1 MTTQQSPLPRPRS
14 GPLTTGPSRAAARA
28 MLRAVGLSESDLTLP
43 QVAVA
48 SSWNEVT
55 PCNLHLN
62 GLAAAAKE
70 GVRQAG
76 AVPLEFGTIAVSDG
90 ISMGTEGMKAS
101 LVSREIIADS
111 VELMMHAEQFDAL
124 VAVAGCDKSLPGML
138 MACARVDVPA
148 AFLYG
153 GTILPGHA
161 LGRTLT
167 IQDVFEAVG
176 GHAAGE
182 VSDADLLAVEK
193 AACPGAGSC
202 AGMYTANTMS
212 ACAEALGMTLPG
224 ESTAPAVSAERTEL
238 ARRTGEVV
246 VAALAAGLT
255 PRQVMTR
262 AAFLNAATVV
272 MATAGSTNAVL
283 HLLAIAAEARV
294 ELTLDDFD
302 QVSRRTPVIASMRP
316 SGMYIMSE
324 LDQVGGVP
332 VILRELLSAGLIDGD
347 ALTVNGRTIGENVAD
362 APEPDGKVL
371 RPVAEA
377 FKADGGLAVLRGNL
391 VPRGAVVK
399 TPGIETLRF
408 DGRARVFERE
418 EDCFAAVTAGQ
429 VAKGDVLVIRNEG
442 PRGGPGMREML
453 AVTAAIKG
461 AGLGKDVVLVTDGRF
476 SGATFGACVAHAA
489 PEAWDGGPIALV
501 RDGDGILLDVPER
514 RLELAV
520 DDAELARRKADWKR
534 PAPNYSSGA
543 IAKYAALV
551 TGADT
556 GAVCVVPAG
565 SAGRH
570 HTRAS
575 WAAWCAAVV
584 PARPAQRQ

>member
-1 MTTQQSPLPRPRS
+1 MTSQLPRPRS
-14 GPLTTGPSRAAARA
+14 GPLTTGPSRAPARA
-28 MLRAVGLSESDLTLP
+28 MLRAVGLSEDDLQRP

-55 PCNLHLN
+55 PCNVHLN
-62 GLAAAAKE
+62 GLATAAKE

-111 VELMMHAEQFDAL
+111 VELMMQAEQFDAM
-124 VAVAGCDKSLPGML
+124 VTIAGCDKSLPGML
-138 MACARVDVPA
+138 MACARLDLPA

-161 LGRTLT
+161 LGRSLT

-182 VSDADLLAVEK
+182 VSDADLLAIER

-212 ACAEALGMTLPG
+212 MCAEALGMTLPG
-224 ESTAPAVSAERTEL
+224 EASAPAVSAERTDL
-238 ARRTGEVV
+238 ARRTGEAVV
-246 VAALAAGLT
+246 HALAAGLR
-255 PRQVMTR
+255 PRQIMTR
-262 AAFLNAATVV
+262 AAFLNAATMV

-283 HLLAIAAEARV
+283 HLLAIAHEAGV

-302 QVSRRTPVIASMRP
+302 QVSRRTPVIASVRP
-316 SGMYIMSE
+316 SGLYVMSE

-332 VILRELLSAGLIDGD
+332 VILRELLSAGLLDGD
-347 ALTVNGRTIGENVAD
+347 AMTVNGRTLGENVAD
-362 APEPDGKVL
+362 AFQPDGKVV
-371 RPVAEA
+371 RPAKDP
-377 FKADGGLAVLRGNL
+377 FQPDGGLAVLRGSL
-391 VPRGAVVK
+391 VPKGAVVK

-408 DGRARVFERE
+408 DGRARVFECE
-418 EDCFAAVTAGQ
+418 EDCFAAVTARQ

-461 AGLGKDVVLVTDGRF
+461 AGLGRDVVLVTDGRF

-520 DDAELARRKADWKR
+520 DDAELERRRTKWNR
-534 PAPNYSSGA
+534 PAPNYTTGA
-543 IAKYAALV
+543 MAKYAALV
-551 TGADT
+551 SGADT
-556 GAVCVVPAG
+556 GAVCTVPPGA
-565 SAGRH
+565 
-570 HTRAS
+570 
-575 WAAWCAAVV
+575 
-584 PARPAQRQ
+584 

>member
-1 MTTQQSPLPRPRS
+1 MTSQLPRPRS
-14 GPLTTGPSRAAARA
+14 GPLTTGPSRAPARS
-28 MLRAVGLSESDLTLP
+28 MLRAVGLSEDDLQRP
-43 QVAVA
+43 QVGVA

-55 PCNLHLN
+55 PCNVHLN
-62 GLAAAAKE
+62 GLATAAKE

-111 VELMMHAEQFDAL
+111 VELMMNAEQFDAL
-124 VAVAGCDKSLPGML
+124 VAIAGCDKSLPGML
-138 MACARVDVPA
+138 MACARLDLPA

-161 LGRTLT
+161 LGRSLT

-182 VSDADLLAVEK
+182 VSDADLLAIER

-212 ACAEALGMTLPG
+212 MCAEALGMTLPG
-224 ESTAPAVSAERTEL
+224 EASPPAVSAERTDL
-238 ARRTGEVV
+238 ARRTGVAVV
-246 VAALAAGLT
+246 GALAAGLR
-255 PRQVMTR
+255 PRQIMTR

-283 HLLAIAAEARV
+283 HLLAIAHEAGV

-302 QVSRRTPVIASMRP
+302 AVSRRTPVIASVRP
-316 SGMYIMSE
+316 TGLYVMSE
-324 LDQVGGVP
+324 LDQIGGVP
-332 VILRELLSAGLIDGD
+332 VILRELLSAGLVDGD
-347 ALTVNGRTIGENVAD
+347 AMTLNGKTLGQNVAD
-362 APEPDGKVL
+362 AFEPDGKVV
-371 RPVAEA
+371 RPAKDP
-377 FKADGGLAVLRGNL
+377 FQPDGGLAVLRGSL
-391 VPRGAVVK
+391 VPNGAVVK

-408 DGRARVFERE
+408 DGRARVFESE
-418 EDCFAAVTAGQ
+418 EDCFAAVTARQ
-429 VAKGDVLVIRNEG
+429 VGRGDVLVIRNEG
-442 PRGGPGMREML
+442 PKGGPGMREML

-461 AGLGKDVVLVTDGRF
+461 AGLGRDVVLVTDGRF

-501 RDGDGILLDVPER
+501 RDGDGIVLDVPQR

-520 DDAELARRKADWKR
+520 DDAELQRRRADWKR
-534 PAPNYSSGA
+534 PAPNYTSGA
-543 IAKYAALV
+543 MAKYAALV
-551 TGADT
+551 SGADR
-556 GAVCVVPAG
+556 GAVCTVPG
-565 SAGRH
+565 
-570 HTRAS
+570 TT
-575 WAAWCAAVV
+575 
-584 PARPAQRQ
+584 

>member
-1 MTTQQSPLPRPRS
+1 MTSQLPRPRS
-14 GPLTTGPSRAAARA
+14 GPLTTGPSRAPARA
-28 MLRAVGLSESDLTLP
+28 MLRAVGLSEEDLHRP

-62 GLAAAAKE
+62 GLAAAVKE

-111 VELMMHAEQFDAL
+111 VELMMQAEQFDAL
-124 VAVAGCDKSLPGML
+124 VAIAGCDKSLPGML
-138 MACARVDVPA
+138 MACARVNVPA

-161 LGRTLT
+161 LGRSLT

-176 GHAAGE
+176 GNAAGD
-182 VSDADLLAVEK
+182 VSDADLLAIER

-212 ACAEALGMTLPG
+212 MCAEALGMTLPG
-224 ESTAPAVSAERTEL
+224 EASAPAVSAERTDL
-238 ARRTGEVV
+238 SRRTGEAVV
-246 VAALAAGLT
+246 QALAAGLL
-255 PRQVMTR
+255 PRQILTKT
-262 AAFLNAATVV
+262 AFMNAATMV

-283 HLLAIAAEARV
+283 HLLAIAREAGV
-294 ELTLDDFD
+294 DLTLDDFD
-302 QVSRRTPVIASMRP
+302 AVSRRTPVIASMRP

-347 ALTVNGRTIGENVAD
+347 ALTVNGRTLGENVAD
-362 APEPDGKVL
+362 AFEPDGKVV
-371 RPVAEA
+371 RPVKNP
-377 FKADGGLAVLRGNL
+377 FQPDGGLAVLRGSLAPN
-391 VPRGAVVK
+391 GAVVK
-399 TPGIETLRF
+399 TPTIETLRF
-408 DGRARVFERE
+408 DGRARVFDRE
-418 EDCFAAVTAGQ
+418 EDCFAAVTQGQ
-429 VAKGDVLVIRNEG
+429 VAKGDVLIIRYEG
-442 PRGGPGMREML
+442 PKGGPGMREML

-461 AGLGKDVVLVTDGRF
+461 AGLGKDVALVTDGRF
-476 SGATFGACVAHAA
+476 SGATFGACVAHTA

-520 DDAELARRKADWKR
+520 DDAELERRRAEWKR
-534 PAPNYSSGA
+534 PAPNYTSGA
-543 IAKYAALV
+543 LAKYAALV
-551 TGADT
+551 SGADR
-556 GAVCVVPAG
+556 GAVCTVPA
-565 SAGRH
+565 S
-570 HTRAS
+570 
-575 WAAWCAAVV
+575 
-584 PARPAQRQ
+584 

>member
-1 MTTQQSPLPRPRS
+1 MTAKLPRPRS
-14 GPLTTGPSRAAARA
+14 GPLTTGPSRAPARA
-28 MLRAVGLSESDLTLP
+28 MLRAVGLSEDDLNLP

-55 PCNLHLN
+55 PCNVHLN
-62 GLAAAAKE
+62 GLATAAKE

-111 VELMMHAEQFDAL
+111 VELMMHAEQFDAM
-124 VAVAGCDKSLPGML
+124 VTIAGCDKSLPGML

-161 LGRTLT
+161 LGRSLT

-176 GHAAGE
+176 GHAAGD
-182 VSDADLLAVEK
+182 VSDADLLAIER

-212 ACAEALGMTLPG
+212 MCAEALGMTLPG
-224 ESTAPAVSAERTEL
+224 EASAPAVSAERTDL
-238 ARRTGEVV
+238 ARRTGTAVV
-246 VAALAAGLT
+246 EALAAGLR
-255 PRQVMTR
+255 PRQIMTR
-262 AAFLNAATVV
+262 AAFLNAATMV

-283 HLLAIAAEARV
+283 HLLAIAHEAGV

-302 QVSRRTPVIASMRP
+302 AVSRRTPVIASVRP
-316 SGMYIMSE
+316 SGLYVMSE

-332 VILRELLSAGLIDGD
+332 VILRELLSAGLVDGD
-347 ALTVNGRTIGENVAD
+347 AMTVNGRTLGQNVAD
-362 APEPDGKVL
+362 AFQPDGKVV
-371 RPVAEA
+371 RPAKDP
-377 FKADGGLAVLRGNL
+377 FQPDGGLAVLRGSL
-391 VPRGAVVK
+391 VPNGAVVK

-408 DGRARVFERE
+408 EGRARVFECE
-418 EDCFAAVTAGQ
+418 EDCFAAVTARQ
-429 VAKGDVLVIRNEG
+429 VSKGDVLVIRNEG

-461 AGLGKDVVLVTDGRF
+461 AGLGRDVVLVTDGRF

-501 RDGDGILLDVPER
+501 RDGDGIVLDLPQR

-520 DDAELARRKADWKR
+520 DDAELQRRRADWKR
-534 PAPNYSSGA
+534 PAPNYTSGA
-543 IAKYAALV
+543 LAKYAALV
-551 TGADT
+551 SGADR
-556 GAVCVVPAG
+556 GAVCTVPAAV
-565 SAGRH
+565 SAG
-570 HTRAS
+570 T
-575 WAAWCAAVV
+575 
-584 PARPAQRQ
+584 

>member
-1 MTTQQSPLPRPRS
+1 MTSELPRPRS
-14 GPLTTGPSRAAARA
+14 GPLTTGPSRAPARA
-28 MLRAVGLSESDLTLP
+28 MLRAVGLSEEDLGRP

-55 PCNLHLN
+55 PCNVHLN

-101 LVSREIIADS
+101 LVSREVIADS
-111 VELMMHAEQFDAL
+111 VELMVTAERFDAL
-124 VAVAGCDKSLPGML
+124 VAIAGCDKSLPGML
-138 MACARVDVPA
+138 MACARLDVPA

-161 LGRTLT
+161 LGKTLT

-176 GHAAGE
+176 GHAAGDL
-182 VSDADLLAVEK
+182 SDADLLAIER

-212 ACAEALGMTLPG
+212 MCAEALGMTLPG
-224 ESTAPAVSAERTEL
+224 EASAPAVSAGRTDL
-238 ARRTGEVV
+238 ARRTGAVV
-246 VAALAAGLT
+246 VGALAAALR
-255 PRQVMTR
+255 PRQIMTR
-262 AAFLNAATVV
+262 AAFFNAITMV

-283 HLLAIAAEARV
+283 HLLAIAHEAGV

-302 QVSRRTPVIASMRP
+302 AVSRRTPVIASVRP
-316 SGMYIMSE
+316 SGLYVMSE

-332 VILRELLSAGLIDGD
+332 VILRELLSAGLLDGD
-347 ALTVNGRTIGENVAD
+347 AITVNGRTLGQNVAD
-362 APEPDGKVL
+362 AFEPDGQIVRAAKD
-371 RPVAEA
+371 P
-377 FKADGGLAVLRGNL
+377 FQPDGGLAVLRGSLAPN
-391 VPRGAVVK
+391 GAVVK
-399 TPGIETLRF
+399 TPGIEALRF
-408 DGRARVFERE
+408 DGRARVFECE
-418 EDCFAAVTAGQ
+418 EDCFAAVTSGG
-429 VAKGDVLVIRNEG
+429 VAKGDVLVIRHEG
-442 PRGGPGMREML
+442 PKGGPGMREML

-461 AGLGKDVVLVTDGRF
+461 AGLGRDVVLVTDGRF
-476 SGATFGACVAHAA
+476 SGATFGACVAHTA

-520 DDAELARRKADWKR
+520 SDEELERRRAEWKR
-534 PAPNYSSGA
+534 PEPRYTSGA
-543 IAKYAALV
+543 LAKYAALV
-551 TGADT
+551 TGADR
-556 GAVCVVPAG
+556 GAVCTVP
-565 SAGRH
+565 S
-570 HTRAS
+570 
-575 WAAWCAAVV
+575 
-584 PARPAQRQ
+584 